1 MRVLGVDPS
10 LRLSGV
16 ARVVDGVL
24 DATRIPTEKVR
35 TLREQRDQVR
45 YIVGKILRFAGD
57 VDLAVIE
64 SMYVP
69 TREGAQAG
77 AVTQRAWVWGL
88 VVDQLFER
96 CPVVEVTTKQ
106 RAKYAA
112 DNGNADKA
120 AVTAAVKAAYPNL
133 RIRDDNEA
141 DAIALAAMGARHLGE
156 PIDGTGTPKQLQVM
170 AAVAWP
176 TTTNGRKN

>member
-1 MRVLGVDPS
+1 MNVLGVDPS

-24 DATRIPTEKVR
+24 SVTRIPTDKVR

-45 YIVGKILRFAGD
+45 YIVGRVLKFAGTP
-57 VDLAVIE
+57 DLAVIE

-69 TREGAQAG
+69 TRDGAQAG
-77 AVTQRAWVWGL
+77 AVLERAWVWGL
-88 VVDQLFER
+88 VVDQLFQR

-106 RAKYAA
+106 RAKYASG
-112 DNGNADKA
+112 NGNADKA
-120 AVTAAVKAAYPNL
+120 GVKAAIKAAYPNL

-156 PIDGTGTPKQLQVM
+156 PIDGDPTPKQSQVM

-176 TTTNGRKN
+176 IYQRREQ

>member
-10 LRLSGV
+10 LRCTGL
-16 ARVVDGVL
+16 ALVVNGVL
-24 DATRIPTEKVR
+24 TAHRIKTEKVR

-45 YIVGKILRFAGD
+45 YIVGSVLRFAGPL
-57 VDLAVIE
+57 DLALVE

-69 TREGAQAG
+69 TGEGKQAG
-77 AVTQRAWVWGL
+77 AVIERAWVWGM
-88 VVDQLFER
+88 VVDQLFQR

-120 AVTAAVKAAYPNL
+120 AVKAAVRAAFPG
-133 RIRDDNEA
+133 IPFRDDNEA
-141 DAIALAAMGARHLGE
+141 DAIALAAMGARHLGA
-156 PIDGTGTPKQLQVM
+156 PIDGAGTKKQLEVM
-170 AAVAWP
+170 AAVAWLVI
-176 TTTNGRKN
+176 TEERDA

>member
-1 MRVLGVDPS
+1 MRVVGVDPS

-16 ARVVDGVL
+16 ARIVDGVL
-24 DATRIPTEKVR
+24 DVTRIPTEKAR

-45 YIVGKILRFAGD
+45 YIVGRILRFAGP
-57 VDLAVIE
+57 VIDLAVIE

-77 AVTQRAWVWGL
+77 AVTERAWVWGL
-88 VVDQLFER
+88 VVDQLFDR
-96 CPVVEVTTKQ
+96 CPVIEVTTKQ

-156 PIDGTGTPKQLQVM
+156 PIDGPGTPKQIEVM

-176 TTTNGRKN
+176 TTHGRKN